1 MSAPAAQDR
10 WDRLAADLAAA
21 GVTAR
26 VDRRPYQQ
34 VRYGRMEQGVSSS
47 IFIRHPAG
55 GSVEI
60 DDKHGRGGKW
70 YGWTVSRVGADSITI
85 GRPTWGTKK
94 RSETVA
100 AVLAALPATES
111 TGETR

>member
-1 MSAPAAQDR
+1 MSTPAPDR

-21 GVTAR
+21 GITAR
-26 VDRRPYQQ
+26 IDRKPYTET
-34 VRYGRMEQGVSSS
+34 RYGRLVSGVSSS
-47 IFIRHPAG
+47 IFIRHPQG

-70 YGWTVSRVGADSITI
+70 YGWTVSRIGADSITI

-94 RSETVA
+94 RGEVVA
-100 AVLAALPATES
+100 AVRTRMEPACPPS
-111 TGETR
+111 R